1 MRITPVNKRS
11 VDCGNATFFILFQ
24 NLLFKF
30 LEIVLDK
37 FKCKRAAV
45 PNSARLDKIEDKRL
59 TTQESNEFK
68 TSMNTIWNWTSTT
81 FWIVSDESL
90 DLITPDSNFEMLE
103 MLFRVQ
109 VTSTFIIIIKFQ
121 KCFVYSLLRRYKIII
136 LLLYFTV
143 TCMKKI
149 MSCYV
154 AFSWL

>member
-11 VDCGNATFFILFQ
+11 ADCGNATFFILFQ

-45 PNSARLDKIEDKRL
+45 PNSARLDKFEDKRL

-81 FWIVSDESL
+81 FWMDSDESL

-121 KCFVYSLLRRYKIII
+121 KCFVHSLLRRYKIII

-154 AFSWL
+154 AFSRL